1 MSEVLHTAVDEIE
14 RRLDTVGDRLV
25 ESYTTDILDYRGLDR
40 NTLYGDVLP
49 TAQRNV
55 EELLTAL
62 REERAFT
69 EATLDGLRR
78 SAVRRV
84 HQGVSLEALLH
95 AYRVWGQVVW
105 QEVLAVTDTN
115 VAEGRECALEIAG
128 RVMSYVDTVSVAVA
142 QSYLDEV
149 TGVLGDREAMRRDL
163 LEALISGSPLNER
176 MRQRLRTSAL
186 DVDGQYAVVLARSLQ
201 PLGDDR
207 QSLRNARVGARR
219 HLRPSSSPILV
230 GIREDEVVTIYP
242 VADNDEYSAL
252 VAEARQWAVEL
263 SGFAVGV
270 GRPHQAADGIASS
283 YAEAEEAVRLG
294 SAGGHPHATT
304 FTEVLL
310 DHLVSSSP
318 HLDTLHDET
327 IGRLQAYDRTR
338 NAQLALTLRVYHE
351 HGFSLARSAAQLN
364 VHPNTVVYRLRR
376 IHKLTGYDPND
387 PDQLLL
393 LLLGLKRA
401 LYVDGQAADGA
412 GDW

>member
-14 RRLDTVGDRLV
+14 RRLDTVGNRLV
-25 ESYTTDILDYRGLDR
+25 ESYRTDILDYRVLDST
-40 NTLYGDVLP
+40 TLYGDVLP

-62 REERAFT
+62 REDCAFT
-69 EATLDGLRR
+69 EARLEGLRR

-105 QEVLAVTDTN
+105 QEVLAVTDAN

-128 RVMSYVDTVSVAVA
+128 RVMSYVDKVSVAVA

-176 MRQRLRTSAL
+176 MRQRLRTSVL
-186 DVDGQYAVVLARSLQ
+186 DLDGEHAVVLARSVR

-207 QSLRNARVGARR
+207 QSLRDARIGARR
-219 HLRPSSSPILV
+219 YLRPPRSPILV

-242 VADNDEYSAL
+242 VADRDEYSAL
-252 VAEARQWAVEL
+252 VSEARQWAMEL

-270 GRPHQAADGIASS
+270 GRPHNAAEGIASS

-294 SAGGHPHATT
+294 TSAGGRPHATT

-327 IGRLQAYDRTR
+327 IGRLREYDRAK

-351 HGFSLARSAAQLN
+351 HGFNLARSAVQLK

-376 IHKLTGYDPND
+376 IHKITGYDPND

-412 GDW
+412 GD